1 MNNLGLLSPHQY
13 ERARENQNSS
23 QTEEIGLNE
32 AMIARPRLRRLLA
45 EQLADLQRLQAAQ
58 QDYQT
63 MLGEFEEINNSTAE
77 LMQNLS
83 GIRAMMGYVGRELT
97 NLRRLTDLRDQ
108 ISTLQQQK
116 PRLSQ
121 QDIDK

>member
-13 ERARENQNSS
+13 ERARENQNP
-23 QTEEIGLNE
+23 QTEEMGLNE
-32 AMIARPRLRRLLA
+32 AIIARPRLRRLLA
-45 EQLADLQRLQAAQ
+45 EQLVDLQRLQAAQ

-108 ISTLQQQK
+108 ISSLSQQK
-116 PRLSQ
+116 PRLS
-121 QDIDK
+121 